1 MLCAP
6 PMSCPLTFKIVRVLP
21 EIDEHQEIKRLQCW
35 PYFTQSIAPFH
46 RVGTKRSGVQWRTM
60 AHTLLEEHFC
70 SSEII
75 MIIALAFASTSSQNV
90 HYQEQANM
98 NGSNQ
103 PLIEQLRKALE

>member
-60 AHTLLEEHFC
+60 AHTFWRSISAAQR
-70 SSEII
+70 SS
-75 MIIALAFASTSSQNV
+75 
-90 HYQEQANM
+90 
-98 NGSNQ
+98 
-103 PLIEQLRKALE
+103 